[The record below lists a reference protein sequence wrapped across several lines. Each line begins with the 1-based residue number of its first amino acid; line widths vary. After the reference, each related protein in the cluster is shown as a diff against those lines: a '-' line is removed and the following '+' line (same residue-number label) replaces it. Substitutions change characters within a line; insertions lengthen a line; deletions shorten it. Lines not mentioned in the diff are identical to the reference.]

1 MVHWGGGRA
10 GPRTNDAAMA
20 RQQKKL
26 QLPLLLEMA
35 KKESHNQ
42 VGMVSCNLLPG
53 DAFIEDTEGGERSR
67 CSRSGCVRII
77 DRSASRRSQP
87 LAVADVCKDKTRV

>member
-53 DAFIEDTEGGERSR
+53 DAFIEDTEGGRNAAGVLDR
-67 CSRSGCVRII
+67 CVRII

-87 LAVADVCKDKTRV
+87 LAVADVCKDKTTA

>member
-53 DAFIEDTEGGERSR
+53 DAFIEDT
-67 CSRSGCVRII
+67 
-77 DRSASRRSQP
+77 DRRW
-87 LAVADVCKDKTRV
+87 